1 MRCPFCG
8 NEDTQVRDSR
18 PTEEASSIRRRRQ
31 CLACGGRFTTFER
44 IQMRD
49 LTVVKRSGRRTPF
62 DRDKLMRS
70 VQIAIRKRDIDP
82 EKIERMVTG
91 IIRQLESTGESDI
104 PSNLIGS
111 LIMAALRELD
121 MVAYVR
127 FASVYKNFRA
137 VGDFEVADIAVAPG
151 NHRGQRCAAQLHP
164 GRTPQAEDENGVQDQ
179 VHCVGQQRRHHGR
192 AHITATLEGAGQRHR
207 REEERRRDLRRNPP
221 KE

>member
-1 MRCPFCG
+1 
-8 NEDTQVRDSR
+8 
-18 PTEEASSIRRRRQ
+18 
-31 CLACGGRFTTFER
+31 
-44 IQMRD
+44 MRD

-82 EKIERMVTG
+82 EKIERMITG

-137 VGDFEVADIAVAPG
+137 VGDFEDF
-151 NHRGQRCAAQLHP
+151 
-164 GRTPQAEDENGVQDQ
+164 
-179 VHCVGQQRRHHGR
+179 VGE
-192 AHITATLEGAGQRHR
+192 L
-207 REEERRRDLRRNPP
+207 DNPP
-221 KE
+221 SKIDD